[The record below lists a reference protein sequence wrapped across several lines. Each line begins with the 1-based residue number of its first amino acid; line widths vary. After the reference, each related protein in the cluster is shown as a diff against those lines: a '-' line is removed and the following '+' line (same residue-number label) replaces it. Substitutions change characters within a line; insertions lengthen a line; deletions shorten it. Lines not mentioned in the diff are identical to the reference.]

1 MKREIEGLLP
11 EVRHQIIANF
21 YGKNVSK
28 GNMYSFQH
36 FKQMGCKKNPAIYHI
51 MWLVDA
57 GESVAQR
64 EGQGRPGK
72 LTKPQEKK
80 VTYCNQG
87 QRGPLRNHSLFCII

>member
-36 FKQMGCKKNPAIYHI
+36 FKQMGCKETPAIYHI
-51 MWLVDA
+51 MLLVDA

-64 EGQGRPGK
+64 EGQGRPKKTDKSPGK
-72 LTKPQEKK
+72 EGDIL
-80 VTYCNQG
+80 
-87 QRGPLRNHSLFCII
+87 

>member
-1 MKREIEGLLP
+1 MKFDTEIAKTYYFDVEKRCWGLSCMNREIEGLLP

-36 FKQMGCKKNPAIYHI
+36 SKQMGCKNKPAIYHI

-57 GESVAQR
+57 GVSGT
-64 EGQGRPGK
+64 EGGAGK
-72 LTKPQEKK
+72 A
-80 VTYCNQG
+80 
-87 QRGPLRNHSLFCII
+87 